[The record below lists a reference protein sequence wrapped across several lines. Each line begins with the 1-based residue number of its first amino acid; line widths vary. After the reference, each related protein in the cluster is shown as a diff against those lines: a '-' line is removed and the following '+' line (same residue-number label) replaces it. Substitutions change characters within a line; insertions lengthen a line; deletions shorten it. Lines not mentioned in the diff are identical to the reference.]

1 MLIYTGK
8 WYDAAMAE
16 SAECVMLNK
25 GPYILDTVRVLD
37 SVLTQMAE
45 HHLKKTA
52 TLRALH
58 SWDHLWD

>member
-1 MLIYTGK
+1 
-8 WYDAAMAE
+8 MAE